1 MAFRLPDNS
10 AGPGAAQQLLSVHL
24 GRAKETHAKFNDA
37 TGPGYIGGSP
47 VKTGRHPEFDE
58 TGAPAEF
65 HQAAR
70 DPDNFGY
77 FGDFLSR
84 FREFDRQGDA
94 GEDFA

>member
-24 GRAKETHAKFNDA
+24 GNAKRTIEENNDA
-37 TGPGYIGGSP
+37 TGPSYVQGNP
-47 VKTGRHPEFDE
+47 VKTDEHSGFGE
-58 TGAPAEF
+58 TGGLGPF